1 MPFLGHAH
9 RVCKLFKYG
18 STKIWAFKKII
29 PASMSIKKYGSVNF
43 IHDLPVRS
51 SMYWKKRILN
61 NLSSQWYNL
70 PKSQQNE
77 LENKQKFIL
86 ARQDLAKE

>member
-1 MPFLGHAH
+1 
-9 RVCKLFKYG
+9 
-18 STKIWAFKKII
+18 
-29 PASMSIKKYGSVNF
+29 MSIKKYGSVYF

-51 SMYWKKRILN
+51 SMYWKKQILN

-77 LENKQKFIL
+77 LENKQKLIL